1 MRPFVA
7 AAAVV
12 LLAGCASSPPP
23 PPYDYG
29 PYLAHMPRSI
39 VVIPPLNESPEPIAA
54 YAFLSTISKPIG
66 ERGYYVFPVTVVA
79 ELMKQNGCPTPG
91 EMNQVPPEKLREV
104 FGADAALFLTVTEWG
119 TEYQILNAET
129 VVSVTAR
136 LVDLRT
142 GDEFWSNA
150 QTARTDS
157 SDGEH
162 DVGDMIAAALVS
174 QIFSSA
180 TDPVHELAPAVSTWL
195 VWDAH
200 QGMLL
205 GPYHPKYAD
214 DQAARRA
221 APAAPLKLPEVQPDA
236 PPAQ

>member
-1 MRPFVA
+1 VRAFVA

-12 LLAGCASSPPP
+12 LLAGCASSPP

-39 VVIPPLNESPEPIAA
+39 VVIPPLNKSPEPIAS

-119 TEYQILNAET
+119 TEYQIINSET

-150 QTARTDS
+150 QTARSDS
-157 SDGEH
+157 SHGQH
-162 DVGDMIAAALVS
+162 DLAAMIAAALVS
-174 QIFSSA
+174 QVFSSS
-180 TDPVHELAPAVSTWL
+180 TDPVHALAPAVSTSL

-205 GPYHPKYAD
+205 GPYHPKYAE

-221 APAAPLKLPEVQPDA
+221 APAVPPTNTPD
-236 PPAQ
+236 PSTSE